1 MKPAHQQIAKE
12 VKACMKEL
20 KVRQQQAANELGF
33 SQATISLW
41 LSGKYPAN
49 GTSEKIARAFLTWKD
64 RRRKSPLQHT
74 HKARQISIRNK
85 PKPHTKTQWT
95 TREEEMLIQE
105 VLEHG
110 LGNWEEKAR
119 VVTGGSVNLP
129 TSMGE
134 VFVFSE
140 NAKGRQPFHQ
150 FMVEHSGVT
159 TFVASRSA
167 SMQDRCHRYP
177 QQPAIEAGTMSGVF
191 EALSEPGAPYKPEV
205 LSRDPWVVYFH
216 EVGDTRRP

>member
-1 MKPAHQQIAKE
+1 MYKLSPYQAYLGCGRWALTTTSYFCHMSFPRRQVLGAPLILLLAICISSLSTDEVVADATEKE
-12 VKACMKEL
+12 TCADGNNDWAFNVTFVNNHGKD
-20 KVRQQQAANELGF
+20 
-33 SQATISLW
+33 ISV
-41 LSGKYPAN
+41 
-49 GTSEKIARAFLTWKD
+49 
-64 RRRKSPLQHT
+64 
-74 HKARQISIRNK
+74 IS
-85 PKPHTKTQWT
+85 T
-95 TREEEMLIQE
+95 
-105 VLEHG
+105 G
-110 LGNWEEKAR
+110 DWEEKAR

-216 EVGDTRRP
+216 EVGDTRVAHSRDSPPVTH